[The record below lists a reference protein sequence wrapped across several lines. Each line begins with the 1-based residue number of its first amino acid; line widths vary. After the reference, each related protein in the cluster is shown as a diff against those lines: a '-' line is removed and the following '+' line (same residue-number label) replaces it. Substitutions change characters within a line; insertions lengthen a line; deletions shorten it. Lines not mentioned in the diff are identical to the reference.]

1 MSHSLSAKPVE
12 SDRTQVCCL
21 HVLSLPGA
29 RCARTPTEKDRRGG
43 SGLGLGTAGALIKTA
58 HLLQANACL

>member
-1 MSHSLSAKPVE
+1 MSHHSLSAKPVE

-29 RCARTPTEKDRRGG
+29 RPPTEKDRRGG
-43 SGLGLGTAGALIKTA
+43 SGLGLDTAGALIKTA